1 MNQYIACVGGMRG
14 LRWGGGRVVYKD
26 WGIKKGRGEV
36 LGIGRG
42 FQQNFFGSISTKIK
56 GIL

>member
-1 MNQYIACVGGMRG
+1 M
-14 LRWGGGRVVYKD
+14 GGGRSRVVYKD
-26 WGIKKGRGEV
+26 WGIKKGEGEV

-42 FQQNFFGSISTKIK
+42 FQQKYFGSISTKIK

>member
-1 MNQYIACVGGMRG
+1 MRG
-14 LRWGGGRVVYKD
+14 LRWRGGRVVYKD
-26 WGIKKGRGEV
+26 WGIKKVHGEV

-42 FQQNFFGSISTKIK
+42 FQKKEFGSISTKIK

>member
-1 MNQYIACVGGMRG
+1 MRG
-14 LRWGGGRVVYKD
+14 LRWGGRVVYKD
-26 WGIKKGRGEV
+26 WVIKKSGGEV

-42 FQQNFFGSISTKIK
+42 FQQKYFCSISTEIK

>member
-1 MNQYIACVGGMRG
+1 VEAGGVR
-14 LRWGGGRVVYKD
+14 RVYKD
-26 WGIKKGRGEV
+26 WGIKRVGEEV

-42 FQQNFFGSISTKIK
+42 FKQKAFEPISREIR